1 MSTVETRTLGAI
13 ALKTFQQY
21 DDGKTP
27 RLQNM
32 TLIAGL
38 GLIFVAW
45 LMSVFVGGI
54 PSFWHFWTIAPQ
66 WVTGII
72 IISLLAWFVSEPRA

>member
-1 MSTVETRTLGAI
+1 MSTVKTRIFGAI
-13 ALKTFQQY
+13 ALKTFQQW
-21 DDGKTP
+21 DDRETP

-32 TLIAGL
+32 TLIAGF

-66 WVTGII
+66 WVTGIV